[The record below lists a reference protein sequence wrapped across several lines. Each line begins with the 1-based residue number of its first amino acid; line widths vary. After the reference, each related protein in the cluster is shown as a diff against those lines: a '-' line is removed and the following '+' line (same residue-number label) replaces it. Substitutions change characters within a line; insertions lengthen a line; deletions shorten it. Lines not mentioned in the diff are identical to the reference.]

1 MSGRRMNLDIAYF
14 QTWIGRESVE
24 TDVATADPLR
34 RLTTLLDHEDRLPA
48 SGESLPPL
56 SHWLYFL
63 PRFKQSDLKPDGHG
77 ELSGHLPPI
86 PLPRRM
92 WAGSRFTFHAP
103 LRIGDAMTRRSKV
116 AKVDLKEGRSG
127 ELVFLTLEHEIS
139 TERGVAI
146 TEFQDLVYRAASEAQ
161 PNLKTP
167 SAATTQ
173 PLPAAQWSR
182 DIDPD
187 PTLLFRFSALTY
199 NAHRIHY
206 DLDYTKN
213 VEGYPGL
220 IVHGPLTATLLVDL
234 VRRNAPERR
243 IRAFSFR
250 GLAPL
255 FAGAK
260 FQVCAGPWQD
270 DGRLEL
276 WTQNAAGAATTR
288 AQIIVD

>member
-1 MSGRRMNLDIAYF
+1 MNLDIAYL
-14 QTWIGRESVE
+14 QSWIGRENIA

-34 RLTTLLDHEDRLPA
+34 RLATLLDHDERLPD
-48 SGESLPPL
+48 SGETLPPL

-63 PRFKQSDLKPDGHG
+63 PYAKQSDLKPDGHANLG
-77 ELSGHLPPI
+77 GYLPPI

-103 LRIGDAMTRRSKV
+103 LRVGDAMMRRSKV

-127 ELVFLTLEHEIS
+127 TLVFLTLEHEIS

-146 TEFQDLVYRAASEAQ
+146 TEFQDLVYRAASEADTS
-161 PNLKTP
+161 PKTP
-167 SAATTQ
+167 AAAPTL
-173 PLPAAQWSR
+173 PLPAVQWSR
-182 DIDPD
+182 EIDPD
-187 PTLLFRFSALTY
+187 PALLFRFSALTY

-206 DLDYTKN
+206 DLDYTRN

-220 IVHGPLTATLLVDL
+220 IVHGPLTATLLIDL
-234 VRRNAPERR
+234 LRRNVPEKR

-255 FAGAK
+255 FVGAK
-260 FQVCAGPWQD
+260 FKVCAGAWD

-276 WTQNAAGAATTR
+276 WAQNAAGAATTR
-288 AQIIVD
+288 AQIIAD